1 MDYIDKIITLKAK
14 VMTAD
19 QVTAIELGFEYRN
32 QSLEQF
38 LIRFFERSGGKSLQ
52 KHMLLAEF
60 VISLE
65 KYNKLELILM
75 FQELLTQYD
84 SELMHAVILAKAH
97 VENYL
102 GTRHDVV
109 EKGLDKPKPSSLFT
123 SCLAEQV
130 AEVYYSALFAQ
141 AQTSLIRSLRHKGYF
156 GIGAD
161 SFFKALGGRAQISVV
176 DLLPVMARVLAKV
189 LRKYFPGS
197 QLLAE
202 RGSHLDIAYDQDLLD
217 EAAELESQAEEFYR
231 SHDQGDAHRC
241 YRSQPEIREWDQTQ
255 QSRFRVGTSTVHLKS
270 SVSPYRSAGDREA
283 TQPIISNF
291 YDQSSELVQDPVT
304 GAFKMQPVFKSPQST
319 KSFHSEFK
327 PNNCKSYCLYER
339 VLDEVR
345 AVMYQADKTYLQ
357 VQTQLKREHDEK
369 MKNLAT
375 RVLGVVVQMPH
386 TKVQAK

>member
-1 MDYIDKIITLKAK
+1 
-14 VMTAD
+14 MTAD
-19 QVTAIELGFEYRN
+19 QVTAIEMGFEYRN

-38 LIRFFERSGGKSLQ
+38 LIRFFEKSGGKLLQ

-84 SELMHAVILAKAH
+84 SELMHSVLLAKAH
-97 VENYL
+97 IENYL
-102 GTRHDVV
+102 GTRHSVV
-109 EKGLDKPKPSSLFT
+109 EKSLDKPKPSSLFT

-141 AQTSLIRSLRHKGYF
+141 AQTSLMRSLRHKGYF

-161 SFFKALGGRAQISVV
+161 SFFKALGGRAQISIV
-176 DLLPVMARVLAKV
+176 DLLPVMARILCKV

-197 QLLAE
+197 QLLGQRE
-202 RGSHLDIAYDQDLLD
+202 SQIEPEYDQALLD
-217 EAAELESQAEEFYR
+217 EAVDLESRLEEEFYSR
-231 SHDQGDAHRC
+231 QSIIDPQRV
-241 YRSQPEIREWDQTQ
+241 YRSTPDIDRWDNLEQT
-255 QSRFRVGTSTVHLKS
+255 RFKVGSSTVKLKS
-270 SVSPYRSAGDREA
+270 SASPYRSSGDRDVN
-283 TQPIISNF
+283 QPIISNF
-291 YDQSSELVQDPVT
+291 YEQSSELVQDPVT
-304 GAFKMQPVFKSPQST
+304 GAFKMQPVFKSPQSAKT
-319 KSFHSEFK
+319 FQSEFQS
-327 PNNCKSYCLYER
+327 NRCRNYTLYEK

-345 AVMYQADKTYLQ
+345 AVIYQSDKTYLQ
-357 VQTQLKREHDEK
+357 VQAQLKKERDEQ